1 MKLISTTDCKDY
13 YVNFRSVDLSK
24 ICYKAIPKR
33 SQSGDFLPKIF
44 SSSPTTSYGKRLD
57 PEWYKIS
64 LSLRTQT
71 RFAFIYETLPY
82 VLQVLKMTPSSLSQ
96 YIEPILLIKSI
107 QDEMIS
113 TGITLITP
121 NALVKFT
128 VSFIRMIIRQKVK
141 NTERTKS
148 LEEQDAIA
156 NSHLEKI
163 SPLLLPSCVFP
174 KISLGGEVFIPSP
187 SEIIAE
193 MEEQDDY

>member
-1 MKLISTTDCKDY
+1 MKVISTTDCKDY

-44 SSSPTTSYGKRLD
+44 HSSPTTSYGRSLD

-82 VLQVLKMTPSSLSQ
+82 VLQALKITPKSLSK
-96 YIEPILLIKSI
+96 YIEPMLLIKTI
-107 QDEMIS
+107 QDEIIS
-113 TGITLITP
+113 NGITLITP

-141 NTERTKS
+141 NTESTKS
-148 LEEQDAIA
+148 LEEQDDIA

-174 KISLGGEVFIPSP
+174 QISLRGECFIPSP

-193 MEEQDDY
+193 MEEHYDY